1 MLPPARRPSILRTVG
16 ERTEYAP
23 GTFCWVD
30 LGTTDVDGATA
41 FYAAV
46 LGWEA
51 APAEDAEA
59 DGYRLMLVGDRTVSG
74 IYPGAADAPP
84 AWLSYVSV
92 ERSEASAARAAE
104 LGATVALGPM
114 DVLEHGRTTLLIDPQ
129 GAHVALW
136 EPRAHAGAGLVN
148 DPGALTLNQLNT
160 HDVEGSIGFY
170 SGLFGWQIAQVTD
183 DPAPY
188 WGIRNQG
195 SLNGGVMGLPSGN
208 PAPSHWLPY
217 FTVQDI
223 DAADAVIVEAGG
235 AVIVPVMPAGPAGR
249 ILVAMDPQGAAFAL
263 YEGTVDP

>member
-1 MLPPARRPSILRTVG
+1 VG

-30 LGTTDVDGATA
+30 LGTTDVDGAAA

-51 APAEDAEA
+51 SPLDEPQAG
-59 DGYRLMLVGDRTVSG
+59 GYRLMLVGGRTVSG
-74 IYPGAADAPP
+74 IYPGAGDAPP

-92 ERSEASAARAAE
+92 EQSEATAARATE

-160 HDVEGSIGFY
+160 HDVAGSTAFY
-170 SGLFGWQIAQVTD
+170 TALFGWEISQVAD
-183 DPAPY
+183 DPSPY
-188 WGIRNQG
+188 WGIENQG
-195 SLNGGVMGLPSGN
+195 RLNGGVMGLPPGN
-208 PAPSHWLPY
+208 PAPPHWLPY
-217 FTVQDI
+217 FTVEDI
-223 DAADAVIVEAGG
+223 DAADAGIVDAGG
-235 AVIVPVMPAGPAGR
+235 AVIVPVMPAGPQGR
-249 ILVAMDPQGAAFAL
+249 ILVGMDPQGAAFAL
-263 YEGTVDP
+263 FEGRVDP